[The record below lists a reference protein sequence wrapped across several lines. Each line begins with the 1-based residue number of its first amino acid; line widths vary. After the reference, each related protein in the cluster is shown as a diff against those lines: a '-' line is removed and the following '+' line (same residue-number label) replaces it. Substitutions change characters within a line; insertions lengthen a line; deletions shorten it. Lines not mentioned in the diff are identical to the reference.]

1 MYTVSVTNRAHV
13 LHTLNSEARIRIG
26 VVIVVAV
33 KGSAD
38 LNSGGTPHAA
48 TGCNLDILL
57 PSATGRNAVTAKA
70 LRTDGTCEVAC
81 VLHGITISGDH

>member
-1 MYTVSVTNRAHV
+1 MHTVSVTNRAHI
-13 LHTLNSEARIRIG
+13 LHTLNSEAAHIHTIIRIG

-48 TGCNLDILL
+48 TGCDLDILL
-57 PSATGRNAVTAKA
+57 PSATGRNAVSAKA
-70 LRTDGTCEVAC
+70 L
-81 VLHGITISGDH
+81 

>member
-1 MYTVSVTNRAHV
+1 MYIVSANRAHI
-13 LHTLNSEARIRIG
+13 LHTLNSEAAHIHTIIRIG

-57 PSATGRNAVTAKA
+57 PSAAGRNAVTAKA
-70 LRTDGTCEVAC
+70 L
-81 VLHGITISGDH
+81 